1 MSRGVRVGVR
11 WGIYWGELC
20 APFAVVPGRD
30 VRGRAVARGRARRR
44 PKGVAFDGGVVGG
57 GTCYRRRG
65 DCALRGSCVCVVWGR
80 YWEGRG
86 VVPLVCRLGNM
97 RVRVVASVC
106 VGRLEGR
113 GGAMFRE
120 AWERRGWGPGCGA
133 AVVVAGAATARASRA
148 ACIRSK
154 SEGREGGGCRCRL
167 SAVIVRCGVCGW
179 VLTRSRRRPRERR
192 PHGGG

>member
-1 MSRGVRVGVR
+1 MSWGVRVGVR

-20 APFAVVPGRD
+20 APFAVVPKR
-30 VRGRAVARGRARRR
+30 VIRGRAVARGCARRG

-57 GTCYRRRG
+57 GTFYRRRG
-65 DCALRGSCVCVVWGR
+65 NCALRGSYVRVMWGC

-86 VVPLVCRLGNM
+86 VVPLVCRLRAR

-106 VGRLEGR
+106 VERLEGR
-113 GGAMFRE
+113 GGSMFRE

-148 ACIRSK
+148 SYIRSK
-154 SEGREGGGCRCRL
+154 SEG
-167 SAVIVRCGVCGW
+167 
-179 VLTRSRRRPRERR
+179 
-192 PHGGG
+192 